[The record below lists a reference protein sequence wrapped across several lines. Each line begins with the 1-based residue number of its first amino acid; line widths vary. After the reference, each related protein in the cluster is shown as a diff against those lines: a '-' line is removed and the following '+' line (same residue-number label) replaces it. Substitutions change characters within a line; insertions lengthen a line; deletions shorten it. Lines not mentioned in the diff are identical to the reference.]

1 MGRRFAPWVVKPFIN
16 IAEARAPD
24 GALMSLHS
32 KAEHYFLRVDGEALM
47 ATNAPESERVL
58 AEVACEGLRGRAGV
72 RTLIGGLGFG
82 FTLRRT
88 LELVGPDAVVTVG
101 ELTQTVVDWNREYL
115 GGVCGECLNDERVRV
130 RVADVV
136 GLIKGAAPESLDAIM
151 LDVDNGPNAMVAAG
165 NAQLYGM
172 KGLGA
177 IRRVLKPGGRLAIWA
192 AVRDGQFPK
201 AFARAGFRV
210 DVVAARA
217 MANSKR
223 CAHTVFVGV
232 KE

>member
-1 MGRRFAPWVVKPFIN
+1 
-16 IAEARAPD
+16 
-24 GALMSLHS
+24 
-32 KAEHYFLRVDGEALM
+32 M

-72 RTLIGGLGFG
+72 KVLIGGLGFG

-88 LELVGPDAVVTVG
+88 LELVGADAVVTVG
-101 ELTQTVVDWNREYL
+101 ELTNLIVDWNREYL
-115 GGVCGECLNDERVRV
+115 GGVCGECLDDERVRV

-136 GLIKGAAPESLDAIM
+136 GLIKGAAEESLDAVM

-165 NAQLYGM
+165 NARLYGM
-172 KGLGA
+172 KGLAA

-210 DVVAARA
+210 EVVAARA
-217 MANSKR
+217 TANAKR
-223 CAHTVFVGV
+223 CAHTVFLGV
-232 KE
+232 KI